1 METQSH
7 VVGSLISSLILLT
20 IYMSTALAEG
30 SVAALPWYFFA
41 LFLLTPF
48 ICLLINEKILKNS
61 DRLIDRR
68 NEMMRRLQ
76 LKQTSASGWNQ
87 TLTEQPSPCTGM
99 WSPKESQHVNIQQT
113 NMQPDDSPIV

>member
-1 METQSH
+1 
-7 VVGSLISSLILLT
+7 
-20 IYMSTALAEG
+20 MSTVLAEG

-76 LKQTSASGWNQ
+76 FETKL
-87 TLTEQPSPCTGM
+87 GM